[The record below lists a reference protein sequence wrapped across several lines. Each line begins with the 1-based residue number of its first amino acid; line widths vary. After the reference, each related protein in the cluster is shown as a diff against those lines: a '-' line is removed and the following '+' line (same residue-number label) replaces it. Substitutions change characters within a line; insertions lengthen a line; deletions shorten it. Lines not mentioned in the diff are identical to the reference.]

1 MTHNVLQPWRLT
13 AWLQSTRLTILS
25 RLHESRYAP
34 AGLRWATVRMTHDG
48 LQPAWITMCSS
59 MQDSRHD
66 TVCLTHDML
75 LSSWPTM
82 CSSLRDSR
90 CSTALRTHD
99 LDPVCMTHE
108 VLQAPTHTICSSLN
122 GSRCAPAFMNCVVLY
137 HAWLTLCSSLHDPR
151 RGSCMCDSRY
161 DLAWMTPVCM
171 TQDFLLPEW
180 PTYAL
185 ACKNHY
191 VLLSA

>member
-82 CSSLRDSR
+82 CSSLDDLLCALVCVIHDVLQHWGLTTWIQSAWLTRYSRLQLTRYAPAWMAHNVLQPSWIVMCSMMPDSHY
-90 CSTALRTHD
+90 A
-99 LDPVCMTHE
+99 PACMTHE
-108 VLQAPTHTICSSLN
+108 GAPVTHDMIQPGWLMMCSSL
-122 GSRCAPAFMNCVVLY
+122 R
-137 HAWLTLCSSLHDPR
+137 
-151 RGSCMCDSRY
+151 DSRY
-161 DLAWMTPVCM
+161 ILARV
-171 TQDFLLPEW
+171 
-180 PTYAL
+180 TYW
-185 ACKNHY
+185 
-191 VLLSA
+191 VL